1 MWIGKAVRA
10 LLSEGD
16 NERIQLRI
24 ALAQAVTQYERV
36 LIENARFVEERKW
49 MMQRLNHVERERG
62 QLIQAAIGVKVA
74 VPEFTPTYPDVGAM
88 MDAMPDLTTI
98 GMDAKDDSPSTDSF
112 AAELTVDYSLLPGY
126 KKPA

>member
-98 GMDAKDDSPSTDSF
+98 GGDAKEEASADPF
-112 AAELTVDYSLLPGY
+112 AADLVIDYSQLPGY
-126 KKPA
+126 KRST